1 MPYYLLSS
9 LTKMCKSIQI
19 QTKNIESSLYHH
31 GSIKM
36 VVEHELLKQGVEW
49 WWVLEANEFEET
61 EEVTWNVVEDMS
73 TNISKYKTKTMKFIK
88 LQDTKP
94 RKINNKEKGH
104 NYDL

>member
-36 VVEHELLKQGVEW
+36 VVEHEILKQGVEW

-73 TNISKYKTKTMKFIK
+73 KNISKYKTKNHEIYKTPRHK
-88 LQDTKP
+88 TK
-94 RKINNKEKGH
+94 KDKQQGKGT
-104 NYDL
+104 